1 MIQWFQRWIILNIF
15 LNAMLNLSFSGSH
28 IGFQINKKIKP
39 FYLHYTYIYP
49 WNNLCGWFVFWEKS
63 MDFLSHKLLIQKS
76 YLELLMKPF
85 IPVKITQR
93 YIIMKPFIPVKIIQ
107 IYYNE
112 TFRTCKNNTKIYYS
126 IKYFKEVAVC
136 GDN

>member
-1 MIQWFQRWIILNIF
+1 
-15 LNAMLNLSFSGSH
+15 
-28 IGFQINKKIKP
+28 
-39 FYLHYTYIYP
+39 
-49 WNNLCGWFVFWEKS
+49 

-93 YIIMKPFIPVKIIQ
+93 YIIMKPFIPVKITQRYIIMKPFIPVKITQ
-107 IYYNE
+107 IYHNE
-112 TFRTCKNNTKIYYS
+112 TFHTCKNNTKIYYS